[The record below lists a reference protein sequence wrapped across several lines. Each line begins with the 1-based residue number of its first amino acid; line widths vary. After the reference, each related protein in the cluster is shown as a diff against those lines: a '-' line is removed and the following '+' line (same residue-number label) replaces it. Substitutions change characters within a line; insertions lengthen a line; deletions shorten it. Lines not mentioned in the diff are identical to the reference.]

1 MSPVVAIVL
10 AVGLTMEA
18 AGLRRA
24 PVPSFSPKQMHQAVE
39 DVRGLINGSWCFV
52 SFKTES
58 NATMLTQKGIPL
70 PGDGQPLPEG
80 QFDFKVEDFNPD
92 ALKRTP
98 CGIVTE
104 KPERLGKGVKP
115 VAQARLVTALKLW
128 VGMLTEDRKIEYDKA
143 CKKMDPYPAGG
154 KADDKVSAAEFKA
167 WTNAQP
173 FDGRVE
179 SEDGQV
185 IIAIFDVLKDKGQD
199 SFTLVNCAKNLKTL
213 VEKLS

>member
-1 MSPVVAIVL
+1 
-10 AVGLTMEA
+10 MEA
-18 AGLRRA
+18 ASIRTA
-24 PVPSFSPKQMHQAVE
+24 PLPVFSHAQWQEAADSLH
-39 DVRGLINGSWCFV
+39 GLINGTLFYCSV
-52 SFKTES
+52 KTS
-58 NATMLTQKGIPL
+58 NATKKSKGVPL

-80 QFDFKVEDFNPD
+80 EFDFKVEDFNPD

-115 VAQARLVTALKLW
+115 VAQAKLVTALKLW

-154 KADDKVSAAEFKA
+154 KADDKVSSAEFKA
-167 WTNAQP
+167 WTNSQP

-185 IIAIFDVLKDKGQD
+185 IIAIFDVLKDEGED